1 MGRNPYRNFDYNS
14 WAEQKITERTKEALA
29 ARDAAFAE
37 EQADTPLE
45 ALAQYLAE
53 EAEELRHTPA
63 PCEVDGG
70 AFIEQRFGSW
80 ENAVRVARLQPRTG
94 EGDLKN
100 TLRYNQERIWQK
112 TLFLTERAE
121 KKRQK
126 QIEKGLNK
134 GRRDH
139 EKAVKR
145 HAKYEAEMAAQAK
158 REAARAET
166 TPSQAE
172 TV

>member
-63 PCEVDGG
+63 PSEVDGG

-80 ENAVRVARLQPRTG
+80 DNAIQAAKLRPLTSRMK
-94 EGDLKN
+94 LKN
-100 TLRYNQERIWQK
+100 TIRYSKERAGQK
-112 TLFLTERAE
+112 TLFLAERKE
-121 KKRQK
+121 KKQK
-126 QIEKGLNK
+126 KLLEKSQNK
-134 GRRDH
+134 SRMAH

-145 HAKYEAEMAAQAK
+145 HARYEAEMAAQAK
-158 REAARAET
+158 RKAARAET
-166 TPSQAE
+166 SPSQAE

>member
-63 PCEVDGG
+63 PSEVDGG

-80 ENAVRVARLQPRTG
+80 DNAIQAAKLRPLTSRMK
-94 EGDLKN
+94 LKN
-100 TLRYNQERIWQK
+100 TIRYSKERAGQK